1 MIGPGILLIASH
13 LVVALFFNHESP
25 IYYAVKARETTDPAK
40 KQKYQEE
47 EGRLLATF
55 FADSNEIKRE
65 KSKLE
70 DISDQL

>member
-25 IYYAVKARETTDPAK
+25 IYYAVKAKETTDPAK
-40 KQKYQEE
+40 KQKYKQTEN
-47 EGRLLATF
+47 RLLDTF
-55 FADSNEIKRE
+55 YADSNEIKRE

-70 DISDQL
+70 NISEQL